1 MLLRRNDMILAIID
15 LGSNS
20 IRMDIVNINEETGK
34 YNYLER
40 CRELVKLSEGMNMDG
55 NLQPEPM
62 KRAIDALREFNAI
75 MREHKVNDVAAVATA
90 AVRKAKN
97 GDEFCSKVMDEAGIS
112 INVIKGEQ
120 EAEYDFMGVMSSLN
134 IDDCIIVD
142 TGGGST
148 EFILVGGNEPLARTS
163 IPVGAVNMTE
173 QFLYSGETDDAL
185 SGLSD
190 YISSQLDKIHWLD
203 DAKGLPIVGLGG
215 SIYNL
220 AIVSQNAPD
229 ADRNALHGTVISGS
243 SVTQA
248 FNELIKMTPD
258 ERHDA
263 GVELGRVDTII
274 CGIMPTV
281 ELIDKIKSDKVIVST
296 AGLKEGILAEFLEN
310 I

>member
-1 MLLRRNDMILAIID
+1 MVLSIID

-20 IRMDIVNINEETGK
+20 IRMDIVNINEETGE

-40 CRELVKLSEGMNMDG
+40 CRELVRLSEGMNMDG
-55 NLQPEPM
+55 SLQPEPM
-62 KRAIDALREFNAI
+62 ERAIDALREFKAI
-75 MREHKVNDVAAVATA
+75 MNEYKVNDVVAVATA

-97 GDEFCSKVMDEAGIS
+97 GDEFCGRALDETGIS

-120 EAEYDFMGVMSSLN
+120 EAEYDFLGVMGSLD
-134 IDDCIIVD
+134 IEDCIIVD

-148 EFILVGGNEPLARTS
+148 EFILVNENEPLARTS

-173 QFLYSGETDDAL
+173 QFLYSGETAEAL

-203 DAKGLPIVGLGG
+203 DTCGLPIVCLGG
-215 SIYNL
+215 SLYNL
-220 AIVSQNAPD
+220 AVVNQNAPD
-229 ADRNALHGTVISGS
+229 AGRIALHGTIMTGD
-243 SVTQA
+243 SVVET
-248 FNELIKMTPD
+248 FEELMQMSPD

-263 GVELGRVDTII
+263 GIESGRVDTII

-281 ELIDKIKSDKVIVST
+281 ELINKTGSKQVIIST
-296 AGLKEGILAEFLEN
+296 AGLKEGILTEFISTLV
-310 I
+310 